1 MKNNLELK
9 PIIKRVCAYLIDIL
23 LIMIFATIISNIKFI
38 NNKYQKYQEKYQE
51 FSNIYQEYLELNKL
65 LEKSYEDK
73 EITKEEY
80 EKLIENE
87 TYKSIFEEEYQ
98 DEKIEASEYKNI
110 QKKINSKYT
119 TIAKEYDYQLQKLGT
134 YNTILT
140 IACTFIYFVIIQYLL
155 KGQTIGKKI
164 LGIKIVSSN
173 DKKLTILTYTL
184 RSLIINNI
192 FLNTINLVFLNYTNK
207 NTFNTANTIID
218 FLISF
223 IEAVTIFLIITR
235 EDHRGIHDLCCH
247 TKVIS
252 TKE

>member
-87 TYKSIFEEEYQ
+87 TYKSIFEEE
-98 DEKIEASEYKNI
+98 
-110 QKKINSKYT
+110 
-119 TIAKEYDYQLQKLGT
+119 
-134 YNTILT
+134 
-140 IACTFIYFVIIQYLL
+140 
-155 KGQTIGKKI
+155 
-164 LGIKIVSSN
+164 
-173 DKKLTILTYTL
+173 
-184 RSLIINNI
+184 
-192 FLNTINLVFLNYTNK
+192 
-207 NTFNTANTIID
+207 
-218 FLISF
+218 
-223 IEAVTIFLIITR
+223 
-235 EDHRGIHDLCCH
+235 
-247 TKVIS
+247 
-252 TKE
+252 